1 MDISLNPVIF
11 HIGSHPVGWHG
22 VMMAIG
28 IIVAV
33 LLSVRWGEKVGIPA
47 ETVYTSA
54 FWIVLFGLIGSRLS
68 HVIDDFD
75 VYRDNLSQIPA
86 IWEAGIGWYGGLIGG
101 IVGIVVFTRLYKI
114 PLGRF
119 ADTVALG
126 GILGLAIGRIGCTM
140 NGDSYGTPTSLPWG
154 LTYSHI
160 DAVADPFVKGHPAP
174 VYEIMWILIIS
185 TALWMISGR
194 KLPLIWIGLLG
205 ASIAIILN
213 LLISC
218 DLWTRCWVNMLA
230 ISIVLTL
237 SLVVSLVLSKLK
249 EWLDP
254 PGSLFLATVLLY
266 SFGRFFISWVR
277 VESDVVGPLHQAH
290 IISIFLFVTAL
301 ALILYQKA
309 HFVKREPV
317 DEAENCNV

>member
-1 MDISLNPVIF
+1 MDISLDPFIF

-22 VMMAIG
+22 VMMAAG

-33 LLSVRWGEKVGIPA
+33 LLSGRWGEKAGIPA

-68 HVIDDFD
+68 HVIDDFGD
-75 VYRDNLSQIPA
+75 YSDNLSQIPA
-86 IWEAGIGWYGGLIGG
+86 IWEAGMGWYGGLLGG

-160 DAVADPFVKGHPAP
+160 DAVADPIVKGHPAP
-174 VYEIMWILIIS
+174 VYEIMWILVIS

-194 KLPLIWIGLLG
+194 KLPLTWLG
-205 ASIAIILN
+205 VLWAAIAIILN

-230 ISIVLTL
+230 IAIVIA
-237 SLVVSLVLSKLK
+237 SGLVVYLVLSRLRG
-249 EWLDP
+249 WLDP
-254 PGSLFLATVLLY
+254 PGSLFLAAVLLY

-290 IISIFLFVTAL
+290 IISLFLFVTAL
-301 ALILYQKA
+301 ALIIYQKV
-309 HFVKREPV
+309 HFGKRNSV
-317 DEAENCNV
+317 DEAEDCKL